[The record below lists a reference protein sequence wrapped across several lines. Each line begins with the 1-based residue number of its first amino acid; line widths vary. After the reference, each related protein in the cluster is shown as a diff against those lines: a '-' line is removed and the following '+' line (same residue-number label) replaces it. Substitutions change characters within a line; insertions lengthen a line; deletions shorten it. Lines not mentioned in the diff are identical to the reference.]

1 MAKSTKKP
9 NSFSKGMMSDLDAN
23 VLPPE
28 SYRSATNGRLTSR
41 EDNSFTL
48 KNAEGNS
55 LFTQTSFSVYY
66 FSISYSALN
75 GNGSANTST
84 MVLTYDSVYYSHTY
98 TNTDT
103 EGVINITDLLKN
115 TLNGFIAEHGSSTPS
130 LSYSMIGNLILVT
143 NTGAISLFDS
153 DTLNI
158 GATQLI
164 NSNPT
169 PWTTTTTPTV
179 AGTYTYSAVGITS
192 FSNYAIA
199 LCTSIDGSATYK
211 DAIMKYTINE
221 NGTLAS
227 SEVML
232 FGNFGFTAGKS
243 IRVEKSEEN
252 EHYHRIYWT
261 DGIAPF
267 RTLNLKEDQSYY
279 ASITVDDLDVFKSS
293 NLLAPEIT
301 SISNGGSV
309 ICGSHSYCYRL
320 STGDGKNSMVS
331 AITNPIPVYRTDRD
345 SAVHELLGGGS
356 GVDSGKSVS
365 MDILGLDSSY
375 TTIEIID
382 IAYTSKS
389 GSMTANIISEGV
401 IVGGAFRFTHTGTEV
416 KTVITVGELLR
427 SSISWIT
434 CKDIAIKD
442 NRLFASNLSNDFTEI
457 DYDFRLRYYKLF
469 EGSFNESSSHQ
480 NAGIHLD
487 GFYTGDNWNSIKH
500 PTNTTDPVWGAQSY
514 DYNNS
519 DTGVRV
525 TFQLKEFDLTSNRY
539 YENTSFNGSSA
550 STKSYSNP
558 PYCGPLEKNGD
569 DDFYDNYQNPIFASK
584 YTGYQRGEIY
594 RFGILFYDVRGIP
607 MFVNPIGDV
616 RFPDATTPYNRL
628 DDSDNVVT
636 GGSPSTFKTSYWPG
650 HGYVLYPRFDVKLSA
665 GIRKGIS
672 GYSIVRLDRTDSDKR
687 ILASGVFNQTM
698 RYHNND
704 GNRSLK
710 NKIGNEYLNIYSS
723 SSTHQSMP
731 KRLFTFDT
739 PESNF
744 SSFSYNKKAGDR
756 INITATLK
764 AFTVD
769 ENLLP
774 NVGGD
779 LSGHSMTKGTG
790 TLYYGARFDPKV
802 TGNTDNDTF
811 EFSTYVQY
819 YQGLDIPGTSNSRD
833 IHYGTYVSAY
843 GEVGSASTGLTGNFT
858 GKTYRNASRFNHAD
872 DDYDGVDWGHFAY
885 SHPFGSSSLTFNSE
899 SDQSNGS
906 AFTLYGNG
914 TMLISLDSDLD
925 IEDFVTSPNKV
936 NNITE
941 LSSGFSYAYKLY
953 GNIVRDVSAGQY
965 GGTTDYAYQTAKYI
979 STGHYNSTPTAVD
992 RNHVYGG
999 DTFIN
1004 SYSLRKQFAGYST
1017 SPAWEL
1023 PSTAMIFPVES
1034 SVNLDMR
1041 DGIYFGSTPDI
1052 NSQIEDS
1059 YFYNQTYS
1067 CRNTN
1072 KTFVPKPFDFKSVSE
1087 FPNLVAASNMKIPGE
1102 SGDSYTSFGANE
1114 IHELDLSKGPIYNI
1128 FNLRGDLFV
1137 LQASGV
1143 SKLSINPRVIVDS
1156 SDAASTG
1163 ITTGTGLVIERSDY
1177 VDTMYGSQHY
1187 NNVGVT
1193 SNSAYW
1199 FDSESSSFC
1208 RLAYGKGLIVQDL
1221 GLTTQNANVFD
1232 SLKDYTIGD
1241 EPLDAAVGGVN
1252 VYYDKRHD
1260 EIGIS
1265 ISSPSKNVH
1274 MVYSEMNDVMVTH
1287 KFTVVVD
1294 SFSLAGELYTL
1305 GYNDFDG
1312 SGTLNSSKIWLENNN
1327 ASHKNF
1333 YGTAATNSLDV
1344 EFICNESV
1352 FSSKKFDK
1360 LTMYL
1365 SGNGNNPKFTKFTFT
1380 DSIDNNLVNDS
1391 SLSKMSNG
1399 KHITP
1404 IVNSDGTGNAIGN
1417 YLIIKAES
1425 TETGKLEVF
1434 GALIHNRTSI

>member
-1 MAKSTKKP
+1 
-9 NSFSKGMMSDLDAN
+9 MSDLDAN

-28 SYRSATNGRLTSR
+28 SYRSSTNGRLTSR

-55 LFTQTSFSVYY
+55 LFTQTTFSVSY
-66 FSISYSALN
+66 FTVGYNDLN
-75 GNGSANTST
+75 AIGIVNTSI
-84 MVLTYDSVYYSHTY
+84 MSLTYDSTIYSHTY

-103 EGVINITDLLKN
+103 ESVINTTDLLTN
-115 TLNGFIAEHGSSTPS
+115 TLNGFIAEHGSSTPA
-130 LSYSMIGNLILVT
+130 LSYSIIGNFIIVT
-143 NTGAISLFDS
+143 NTGSASLFGS
-153 DTLNI
+153 DLSVS
-158 GATQLI
+158 ATQLI
-164 NSNPT
+164 NGVPS
-169 PWTTTTTPTV
+169 PWIVTTTYSDG
-179 AGTYTYSAVGITS
+179 GTYNYSAVGITS

-199 LCTSIDGSATYK
+199 LCTSLDNTATYK

-221 NGTLAS
+221 DGTLAS
-227 SEVML
+227 SEVLL
-232 FGNFGFTAGKS
+232 FGNFGFTLGKS

-267 RTLNLKEDQSYY
+267 RTLNLKEGQSYY
-279 ASITVDDLDVFKSS
+279 TSITIDDLDVFKSS

-301 SISNGGSV
+301 SINNGGSV
-309 ICGSHSYCYRL
+309 TCGSHSYCYRL
-320 STGDGKNSMVS
+320 STGDGKDSMVS
-331 AITNPIPVYRTDRD
+331 AITNPIPIYRTDKN
-345 SAVHELLGGGS
+345 SLVHELLGGGS
-356 GVDSGKSVS
+356 GVDSGKTVS

-375 TTIEIID
+375 TTIEIIN
-382 IAYTSKS
+382 IAYLSKS
-389 GSMTANIISEGV
+389 GSISANIISEGV
-401 IVGGAFRFTHTGTEV
+401 IVGGAFRFTHTGTEI
-416 KTVITVGELLR
+416 KTAITVGELLR
-427 SSISWIT
+427 SSVSWIT

-442 NRLFASNLSNDFTEI
+442 NRLFASNLSNDFAEI
-457 DYDFRLRYYKLF
+457 DYDFRLRYYKLDS
-469 EGSFNESSSHQ
+469 GSYEESSSHI
-480 NAGIHLD
+480 NGGIHYD
-487 GFYTGDNWNSIKH
+487 NFFSGTGYWNAIKH
-500 PTNTTDPVWGAQSY
+500 PTDTTNSVWGAQSVG
-514 DYNNS
+514 YNTS

-539 YENTSFNGSSA
+539 WDNTSFDDAAA
-550 STKSYSNP
+550 STKSYHNP
-558 PYCGPLEKNGD
+558 PYYGPSEKNGD
-569 DDFYDNYQNPIFASK
+569 DEFYDNYQNPIFSSK

-628 DDSDNVVT
+628 DESDAVVLPAA
-636 GGSPSTFKTSYWPG
+636 GSPATFSTSDGAGK
-650 HGYVLYPRFDVKLSA
+650 GYVLYPRFDVKLSA
-665 GIRKGIS
+665 NIRKGIS

-687 ILASGVFNQTM
+687 ILASGIFNQTM
-698 RYHNND
+698 MYANND
-704 GNRSLK
+704 GQKSMRHM
-710 NKIGNEYLNIYSS
+710 IGNEYLNIYSS
-723 SSTHQSMP
+723 PTTHQSMS
-731 KRLFTFDT
+731 KKLFTFDT

-744 SSFSYNKKAGDR
+744 SSFSYKKKSGDR
-756 INITATLK
+756 INITAVLN
-764 AFTVD
+764 AFAV
-769 ENLLP
+769 EESELP
-774 NVGGD
+774 NVGAD
-779 LSGHSMTKGTG
+779 YSGHSMTKGTG
-790 TLYYGARFDPKV
+790 TLHYGARFHPKV

-811 EFSTYVQY
+811 EFSAYVQY
-819 YQGLDIPGTSNSRD
+819 YQGLDVIGTSNSSD
-833 IHYGTYVSAY
+833 IHYGAYVPSE
-843 GEVGSASTGLTGNFT
+843 GEVGSASLGLYGNFT
-858 GKTYRNASRFNHAD
+858 DRTFKNGCRFNHAD
-872 DDYDGVDWGHFAY
+872 SDYSGTNWEHFAY
-885 SHPFGSSSLTFNSE
+885 SHPFGTTTIKHDSE
-899 SDQSNGS
+899 SDQSNGA

-914 TMLISLDSDLD
+914 TILISLDTDLD
-925 IEDFVTSPNKV
+925 TEDFVTTLTKV

-941 LSSGFSYAYKLY
+941 LSGGYSYVYKLY
-953 GNIVRDVSAGQY
+953 GNIVRNVSAGQY

-1004 SYSLRKQFAGYST
+1004 SYSLRKNFPGYSGDA
-1017 SPAWEL
+1017 SYEL
-1023 PSTAMIFPVES
+1023 PSTAIIFPVES
-1034 SVNLDMR
+1034 SVNLAMR

-1052 NSQIEDS
+1052 NSEIEDS
-1059 YFYNQTYS
+1059 YLYNGTYS

-1072 KTFVPKPFDFKSVSE
+1072 KTFVPKPYDFKNVSE
-1087 FPNLVAASNMKIPGE
+1087 FPNLVAASNIKIPGE

-1156 SDAASTG
+1156 SDAATTS

-1177 VDTMYGSQHY
+1177 VDTLYGSQHY

-1241 EPLDAAVGGVN
+1241 EPLDAAVGGIN
-1252 VYYDKRHD
+1252 VYYDKRYD
-1260 EIGIS
+1260 EVGIS
-1265 ISSPSKNVH
+1265 ISSPNKNVH
-1274 MVYSEMNDVMVTH
+1274 MVYSEMNNIMVSH

-1294 SFSLAGELYTL
+1294 SFSLSGELYTL

-1312 SGTLNSSKIWLENNN
+1312 SGTLDSSKIWLENNN
-1327 ASHKNF
+1327 DSHKEF
-1333 YGTAATNSLDV
+1333 YGVSATNSLDV

-1360 LTMYL
+1360 LIMYL
-1365 SGNGNNPKFTKFTFT
+1365 SGNSNTSKFTKFTFT
-1380 DSIDNNLVNDS
+1380 DSIDNSLVNDA

-1404 IVNSDGTGNAIGN
+1404 IVNSDGSGKAIGN

-1425 TETGKLEVF
+1425 TETGEVEVF
-1434 GALIHNRTSI
+1434 GALVHNRTTT